1 MESPEKPIIAK
12 AVAAGTIYGLCIAS
26 QTLYEFARR
35 IKDDQTRG
43 FSERKAIVEVLNEI
57 HKEFVVEMEKAN
69 GNADQSAGVG
79 RDSQEREQT
88 SIAGFESNI

>member
-12 AVAAGTIYGLCIAS
+12 AVVAGTIHGLDIAS

-35 IKDDQTRG
+35 IKDDQSRG
-43 FSERKAIVEVLNEI
+43 FSERRVIVEVLNEI

-69 GNADQSAGVG
+69 GNADQSAGVDG
-79 RDSQEREQT
+79 HVEEREQA
-88 SIAGFESNI
+88 SDGSV

>member
-12 AVAAGTIYGLCIAS
+12 AVAAGIIHGLDIAS

-43 FSERKAIVEVLNEI
+43 FSERRAIVEVLNEI
-57 HKEFVVEMEKAN
+57 HKEFVAEMEKAN
-69 GNADQSAGVG
+69 GNADQSAGVSG
-79 RDSQEREQT
+79 DSQEREQA
-88 SIAGFESNI
+88 SDGSV

>member
-12 AVAAGTIYGLCIAS
+12 AVVASTIHGLDIAS

-43 FSERKAIVEVLNEI
+43 FSERRAIVEVLNEI
-57 HKEFVVEMEKAN
+57 HKEFVVEMEKIN
-69 GNADQSAGVG
+69 GNANKSAGID
-79 RDSQEREQT
+79 RDSQERQQASE
-88 SIAGFESNI
+88 

>member
-12 AVAAGTIYGLCIAS
+12 AVVASTIHGLDIAS

-43 FSERKAIVEVLNEI
+43 FSERRASVEVLNEI

-69 GNADQSAGVG
+69 AKSSQS
-79 RDSQEREQT
+79 SE
-88 SIAGFESNI
+88 

>member
-1 MESPEKPIIAK
+1 MTESPEKPIIAK

-57 HKEFVVEMEKAN
+57 HKEFVVETEKA
-69 GNADQSAGVG
+69 SALP
-79 RDSQEREQT
+79 S
-88 SIAGFESNI
+88 ESSE